1 MKTLYL
7 IRHAKSYWGNHSLS
21 DFDRPLNK
29 RGKRDAPFMGKILFD
44 KKVNPDLIISSP
56 ARRAQN
62 TATEI
67 ADKIG
72 YSQKKILFDENLYE
86 ASSNDIFNVIRNID
100 KKYSSLMIFGHNP
113 GLTMFNN
120 SVSEVYIDN
129 IPTCGVVALQFEHNW
144 SEINSVRCTQLFF
157 DYPKRYLKK

>member
-7 IRHAKSYWGNHSLS
+7 IRHAKSYWGDSSLS

-29 RGKRDAPFMGKILFD
+29 RGERDAPFMGKILFD
-44 KKVNPDLIISSP
+44 KKVNTDLIISSP
-56 ARRAQN
+56 AMRAKK
-62 TATEI
+62 TAMEI
-67 ADKIG
+67 ADKLG

-86 ASSNDIFNVIRNID
+86 ASSQDILELIRNVSE
-100 KKYSSLMIFGHNP
+100 KYNSIIIFGHNP

-129 IPTCGVVALQFEHNW
+129 IPTCGVVVLQFEHNW
-144 SEINSVRCTQLFF
+144 SEINSVRCKQLFF